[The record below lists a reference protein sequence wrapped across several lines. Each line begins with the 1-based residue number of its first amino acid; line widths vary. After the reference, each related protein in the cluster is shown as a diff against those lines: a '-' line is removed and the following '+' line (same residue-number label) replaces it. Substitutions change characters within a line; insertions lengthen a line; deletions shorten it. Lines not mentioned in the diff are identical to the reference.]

1 MEQKR
6 LNEPSI
12 RVTNL
17 TKDYPVYDH
26 VGKKLLSLFGFKSEP
41 SKVIKALDDISFEVA
56 KGEVVGVIGPN
67 ASGKTTLLKILA
79 GTISPTKGKIE
90 INGKL
95 LPMLNL
101 TGGFNPNLNGIEN
114 IYHKAIMLGAT
125 REKIGQLI
133 KPITDFSGL
142 SDAISQPLR
151 TYSSGMLLRLG
162 FALMIHMDF
171 DVLLVDEVMF
181 VGDLVFTRKSEGAV
195 RELQKVGKTI
205 LIASHSLEFIAG
217 FSSRLIFLDAGK
229 IVLDGKPDDVVRE
242 YIQRCDKACASVEKG
257 GVLVDVLKSRYAQAT
272 QILGDIKIDKVE
284 FIDGSG
290 KKTLDIKAGEPLKVR
305 IHWVCERPTDNP
317 CFRVQ
322 FFRNDGTFLHGSNT
336 NRHTLELGTLTGSG
350 IIELEYPAF
359 YLLEGDYYV
368 SVGIWPDE
376 YKSYV
381 AKQPYDIHEYA
392 YVLNVTSTREFGGGL
407 AGWPNRWKLIATSE
421 PEHEKSGDPKE
432 K

>member
-6 LNEPSI
+6 SSKPAI

-17 TKDYPVYDH
+17 TKEYLIYDQ
-26 VGKKLLSLFGFKSEP
+26 VEKKLLSLFGFKSKP
-41 SKVIKALDDISFEVA
+41 SKVIKAVDNVSFEVE
-56 KGEVVGVIGPN
+56 KGEVVGIIGPN

-79 GTISPTKGKIE
+79 GTISPTSGSVE

-101 TGGFNPNLNGIEN
+101 IGGFNPNLSGIEN
-114 IYHKAIMLGAT
+114 IRHKATILGAT
-125 REKIGQLI
+125 KEKIERVI
-133 KPITDFSGL
+133 KPIIDFSGL
-142 SDAISQPLR
+142 SDAIHQPLR

-171 DVLLVDEVMF
+171 DILLVDEVMF

-195 RELQKVGKTI
+195 RELQQAGKTI
-205 LIASHSLEFIAG
+205 LIASHSLEFIAD
-217 FSSRLIFLDAGK
+217 FASRLIFLDEGK

-242 YIQRCDKACASVEKG
+242 YIQKCDRICASIEKG
-257 GVLVDVLKSRYAQAT
+257 GVLIDVLKSKYAQAT
-272 QILGDIKIDKVE
+272 KTLGGIKIDKVE

-290 KKTLDIKAGEPLKVR
+290 KNVLEINTGEPLKVR
-305 IHWVCERPTDNP
+305 IHWVCERPIENP

-336 NRHTLELGTLTGSG
+336 NRHTMNLGTLTGKG

-359 YLLEGDYYV
+359 YLLEGNYYV

-392 YVLNVTSTREFGGGL
+392 YVLNVKSAREFGGGL
-407 AGWPNRWKLIATSE
+407 AGWPNRWRLLTSK
-421 PEHEKSGDPKE
+421 PEDEESNSSKTK
-432 K
+432 